1 MIDQRINDSLK
12 ELEQGLKNIDSAR
25 KQVERTI
32 NSYDGLHNSTS
43 EYVTQLGKLTTKV
56 KELVTAIG
64 TDYNQKATAFDKD
77 RKVIVDSANSAI
89 HELSNSTETF
99 KNSLNNVE
107 NKLKYSLIVNI
118 TLLTSSLRTPKIFV
132 KEFSYFLMPCH

>member
-43 EYVTQLGKLTTKV
+43 EFVTQLGNLTTKV
-56 KELVTAIG
+56 KELVAAIG
-64 TDYNQKATAFDKD
+64 TDYNQKVATFEKD
-77 RKVIVDSANSAI
+77 RKSVIDSANSASQK
-89 HELSNSTETF
+89 LSEATDSF
-99 KNSLNNVE
+99 RNSLNKVE
-107 NKLKYSLIVNI
+107 SKLNYSLAIN
-118 TLLTSSLRTPKIFV
+118 FV
-132 KEFSYFLMPCH
+132 LAIILGVVIIYSAR

>member
-43 EYVTQLGKLTTKV
+43 EYVTQLGKLTTKI
-56 KELVTAIG
+56 KELVAAIG
-64 TDYNQKATAFDKD
+64 TDYNQKVAAFEKD
-77 RKVIVDSANSAI
+77 RKPVIDSANSASQK
-89 HELSNSTETF
+89 LSEATDSF
-99 KNSLNNVE
+99 RNSLNKVE
-107 NKLKYSLIVNI
+107 SRLNYSLAIN
-118 TLLTSSLRTPKIFV
+118 FV
-132 KEFSYFLMPCH
+132 LAIILGVVIIYTAK

>member
-1 MIDQRINDSLK
+1 MIDQKINDSLK

-43 EYVTQLGKLTTKV
+43 EYVTQLRTLTTKV

-64 TDYNQKATAFDKD
+64 VDYNQKVAAFDKD
-77 RKVIVDSANSAI
+77 RKSVIESANSASQK
-89 HELSNSTETF
+89 LSEATDSF
-99 KNSLNNVE
+99 KNSLNMIE
-107 NKLKYSLIVNI
+107 TKLNYSLIINI
-118 TLLTSSLRTPKIFV
+118 ILAVALGGVIV
-132 KEFSYFLMPCH
+132 FLAK

>member
-1 MIDQRINDSLK
+1 MIDQKINDSLK

-43 EYVTQLGKLTTKV
+43 EYVIQLRTLTTKV

-64 TDYNQKATAFDKD
+64 VDYNQKVAAFDKD
-77 RKVIVDSANSAI
+77 RKSVIESANSASQK
-89 HELSNSTETF
+89 LSEATDSF
-99 KNSLNNVE
+99 KNSLNMIE
-107 NKLKYSLIVNI
+107 TKLNYSLIINI
-118 TLLTSSLRTPKIFV
+118 ILAIALGGVIV
-132 KEFSYFLMPCH
+132 FLAK

>member
-43 EYVTQLGKLTTKV
+43 EYVTQLGKLTTKI
-56 KELVTAIG
+56 KELVAAIG
-64 TDYNQKATAFDKD
+64 TDYNQKVAAFEKD
-77 RKVIVDSANSAI
+77 RKSVIDSANSASQK
-89 HELSNSTETF
+89 LSGATDSF
-99 KNSLNNVE
+99 RNSLNKVE
-107 NKLKYSLIVNI
+107 SRLNYSLAIN
-118 TLLTSSLRTPKIFV
+118 FV
-132 KEFSYFLMPCH
+132 LAIILGVVIIYTAK

>member
-43 EYVTQLGKLTTKV
+43 EYVTQLRDLTTKV
-56 KELVTAIG
+56 KELVAAIG
-64 TDYNQKATAFDKD
+64 THYNQKVAAFEKD
-77 RKVIVDSANSAI
+77 RKSVIDSANSASQK
-89 HELSNSTETF
+89 LSEATDSF
-99 KNSLNNVE
+99 RNSLNKVE
-107 NKLKYSLIVNI
+107 SRLNYSLAIN
-118 TLLTSSLRTPKIFV
+118 FV
-132 KEFSYFLMPCH
+132 LAIILGVVIIYTAK

>member
-43 EYVTQLGKLTTKV
+43 EYVTQLRNLTTKV
-56 KELVTAIG
+56 KELVAAIG
-64 TDYNQKATAFDKD
+64 TDYNQKVAAFEKD
-77 RKVIVDSANSAI
+77 RKSVIDSANSASQK
-89 HELSNSTETF
+89 LSEATDSF
-99 KNSLNNVE
+99 RNSL
-107 NKLKYSLIVNI
+107 KSLISDLFIINLFVLRRP
-118 TLLTSSLRTPKIFV
+118 LLGDLYS
-132 KEFSYFLMPCH
+132 